1 MKKTFKTL
9 TTFFLLLALITSIT
23 PVQPPFDSSN
33 KPEIS
38 TCGDDDE
45 NDYDIIRAH

>member
-1 MKKTFKTL
+1 MKKNIKTL
-9 TTFFLLLALITSIT
+9 TALLSLLALITSIT